1 MELSLLPYSLVDEC
15 AAEGLWISLSPNFDK
30 LLFFVISMDLHKSAF
45 GENRGWGKENTEK
58 REEGGIV
65 CSYQQKDVKVCNE
78 Q

>member
-1 MELSLLPYSLVDEC
+1 MDEC
-15 AAEGLWISLSPNFDK
+15 AAEGLWISFSPK
-30 LLFFVISMDLHKSAF
+30 LLFFVISVDLRKSAF